1 MDTAVKNWGTKGAS
15 VLVGGQ
21 FGSEGKG
28 AAAAYLGMRSNTCA
42 TIATCNAGAQAGHT
56 TIIKFHKFICFHL
69 PTTGVVQGTGMI
81 GFRNGDC
88 ASYINAG
95 SIIDPASLK
104 KEMADCGVSIDSIT
118 IHPRAAVITD
128 DNRAS
133 ERAAASSTERT
144 ASTQKGVGAAISDKV
159 MRRAQLAGDVLQND
173 FCIHPIDL
181 NLEMAM
187 RGSSVVIEVPQ
198 GMDLSL
204 NHGLAYPYTTSRD
217 CWVGSGCSDAG
228 VHPDWVEQV
237 AMVVRTFPIR
247 VGNLYNEMGEQL
259 GTSGPFWLD
268 SKELDW
274 EKDFPDLEP
283 ERTTVTKRV
292 RRISSW
298 SNLQYA
304 RGLSLNRPNIVY
316 LNFAN
321 YLRSRNEFQHLVREM
336 RVLESMAKLP
346 PVTHIYGF
354 GPALEDATEDYDQA
368 MTWYEQRKF

>member
-1 MDTAVKNWGTKGAS
+1 MTVVSSWGTKGAS

-28 AAAAYLGMRSNTCA
+28 AAAAYLAMKSKSCTS
-42 TIATCNAGAQAGHT
+42 IATTNAGAQAGHT
-56 TIIKFHKFICFHL
+56 AIISGHKWVNFHL
-69 PTTGVVQGTGMI
+69 PTTGVIQGNGGMS
-81 GFRNGDC
+81 FRNGDC

-95 SIIDPASLK
+95 SIIDPASLA
-104 KEMADCGVSIDSIT
+104 KELADCQISVDSVT

-128 DNRAS
+128 DNRAT
-133 ERAAASSTERT
+133 ERAAGSSTEKT
-144 ASTQKGVGAAISDKV
+144 ASTQKGVGAAITDKV
-159 MRRAQLAGDVLQND
+159 MRRARLAGDVLQND
-173 FCIHPIDL
+173 YCVHPIDL

-187 RGSSVVIEVPQ
+187 RGSSVVVEVPQ

-228 VHPDWVEQV
+228 IHPDWVESV
-237 AMVVRTFPIR
+237 CMVVRTMPIR
-247 VGNLYNEMGEQL
+247 VGNIYNEMNELL

-274 EKDFPDLEP
+274 GTDFPGLEP

-292 RRISSW
+292 RRIASW
-298 SNLQYA
+298 SGLQYA
-304 RGLSLNRPNIVY
+304 RGLSLNRPNLVY

-321 YLRSRNEFQHLVREM
+321 YLRSRNEFQHLVRVM
-336 RVLESMAKLP
+336 KILEAMAKLP
-346 PVTHIYGF
+346 EVTHIYGF
-354 GPALEDATEDYDQA
+354 GPAVEDVTENYDKA
-368 MTWYEQRKF
+368 MAWYEKRSF